1 MCKINTKQLLLV
13 STSDRNYYATPLQLV
28 TIVLTPS
35 NASNTCSKQLNKT
48 DVIHLMCILI
58 LVRNLTKKC
67 FNISCLNNT
76 KELFSSE
83 ELELRLWC
91 LTPLSAVFK
100 LYRGGQF
107 HWWRKLEYPE
117 KTTDLSQV
125 TDKLYHI
132 TLYRYCVHLA

>member
-13 STSDRNYYATPLQLV
+13 STSDRNYYVTPLQLV

-67 FNISCLNNT
+67 FNIWCLNNT

-83 ELELRLWC
+83 ELKLWC
-91 LTPLSAVFK
+91 V
-100 LYRGGQF
+100 
-107 HWWRKLEYPE
+107 
-117 KTTDLSQV
+117 
-125 TDKLYHI
+125 
-132 TLYRYCVHLA
+132 